1 MLTRIMSFCAL
12 LITSVS
18 VTASPNIQQWQSSN
32 GTPVWFFEAP
42 QLPMVDIR
50 LVFDGGAARDADKSG
65 LALLTNSM
73 LNEGTASMN
82 TDEIAD
88 AFANVGARYSASA
101 ERDMAVLSLRT
112 LNEHEAM
119 EVALDTFTQI
129 LTSPSFPEASFQR
142 LRNQMLTGLQ
152 AERQSPGAI
161 ASRAFQAGIY
171 AEDHP
176 YASMPAGHEQ
186 TLADISLEDIQ
197 AFYQRYYVA
206 ANAVVVIVGDL
217 DRRQAEA
224 LAEQLLADLPKGTPA
239 DPLPVVAELSS
250 GVVNHIEH
258 PSSQTH
264 IMVGQPGMTRH
275 DPDYFPLY
283 VGNHIF
289 GGSGLV
295 SLLSG
300 EIREKRGLSY
310 ASYSFFRPMREAGP
324 FQMVLQTRNDQA
336 QEAHR
341 VMMQTLSDFIENGP
355 TQEQLEA
362 AQQNITGG
370 FALRLD
376 SNSKI
381 ADYLAMMAFYQLP
394 DDHLSRF
401 NERVNAVTVE
411 QIRDAF
417 QRRLAPSRMLTVM
430 VGGKTE

>member
-1 MLTRIMSFCAL
+1 MRTRILSLCLL
-12 LITSVS
+12 LISSFSVAAGS
-18 VTASPNIQQWQSSN
+18 NIQQWQSAN

-42 QLPMVDIR
+42 QLPMVDVR

-65 LALLTNSM
+65 LAVLTNVM
-73 LNEGTASMN
+73 LNEGTDTLN

-112 LNEHEAM
+112 LNEEQAM
-119 EVALDTFTQI
+119 QVALDTFRQVVNA
-129 LTSPSFPEASFQR
+129 PSFPEASFQR

-171 AEDHP
+171 AEAHP
-176 YASMPAGHEQ
+176 YASMPAGTERALAEI
-186 TLADISLEDIQ
+186 TLDDIHN
-197 AFYQRYYVA
+197 FYQRYYVA

-217 DRRQAEA
+217 DRSQAEV
-224 LAEQLLADLPKGTPA
+224 LAEQLLADLPKGIPA
-239 DPLPVVAELSS
+239 EPLPAVIELSS

-336 QEAHR
+336 QEAHS
-341 VMMQTLSDFIENGP
+341 VMMQTLSDFINHGP
-355 TQEQLEA
+355 TQDQLEA

-394 DDHLSRF
+394 DDHLARF

-411 QIRDAF
+411 QVRDAF
-417 QRRLAPSRMLTVM
+417 QRRLDTSRMLTVM
-430 VGGKTE
+430 VGGKTD